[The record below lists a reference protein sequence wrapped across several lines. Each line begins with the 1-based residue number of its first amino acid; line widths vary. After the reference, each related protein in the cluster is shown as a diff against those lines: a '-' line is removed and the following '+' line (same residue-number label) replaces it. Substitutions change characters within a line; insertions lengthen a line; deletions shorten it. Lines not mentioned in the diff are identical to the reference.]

1 MSQRKTEKQI
11 IEEYFQSF
19 ALEECLD
26 EVKIYQLL
34 LLSSDYYHNDKKLGF
49 K

>member
-1 MSQRKTEKQI
+1 MTQRKTEKQI

-26 EVKIYQLL
+26 EVNDNVIL
-34 LLSSDYYHNDKKLGF
+34 YYTTVNNDNYK
-49 K
+49 